1 MLGMT
6 IVDYQ
11 KQFKALADRLA
22 LEPLSQA
29 ALEDR
34 VLRHL
39 WVIGEDTGARA
50 RANRERRIERVL
62 SIFSGRGDAGDTT
75 GNSPGTKWTAFNA
88 IAEHLDYGRRYT
100 SHTNQVQRSFED
112 TALKQRTLDLIA
124 AA

>member
-75 GNSPGTKWTAFNA
+75 GNSPGTKWTAFLSV
-88 IAEHLDYGRRYT
+88 LDQHGKDAT
-100 SHTNQVQRSFED
+100 EMT
-112 TALKQRTLDLIA
+112 A
-124 AA
+124 AANDTFHLFSGWMRATLYKQ